1 MSKDKPLYTLEKI
14 DVFFFMIAEMVL
26 FLLPAILAAVMFAL
40 GFYVDYGT
48 GPDKP
53 AWILSAVFWPFIPF
67 ALCAPFVCVYR
78 KLWRTPHDFFTIAKI
93 SFVPFIPGW
102 VYILGCAVWLSIKW
116 KWEMVG
122 ILILP
127 SIILSPIILLAC
139 YLIVLLGLHCSRE
152 IAEK

>member
-1 MSKDKPLYTLEKI
+1 MSKDKPLYTLEKR
-14 DVFFFMIAEMVL
+14 DVLFFMIAEMVL
-26 FLLPAILAAVMFAL
+26 FLLPTTLAAVMFAL
-40 GFYVDYGT
+40 GFT

-102 VYILGCAVWLSIKW
+102 LYILGCAIWLSIKW
-116 KWEMVG
+116 EWEMVG
-122 ILILP
+122 ILGLP
-127 SIILSPIILLAC
+127 SFIFLAC
-139 YLIVLLGLHCSRE
+139 YLIVLLGLFLARR
-152 IAEK
+152 

>member
-14 DVFFFMIAEMVL
+14 DVLFFMFAEMVL
-26 FLLPAILAAVMFAL
+26 FLLPTTLAAVMFAL
-40 GFYVDYGT
+40 GFT

-102 VYILGCAVWLSIKW
+102 LYILGCAIWLSIKW
-116 KWEMVG
+116 EWEMVG
-122 ILILP
+122 ILGLP
-127 SIILSPIILLAC
+127 SFIFLAC
-139 YLIVLLGLHCSRE
+139 YLIVLLGLFLARR
-152 IAEK
+152 

>member
-1 MSKDKPLYTLEKI
+1 MSKDKPLYTLEKRN
-14 DVFFFMIAEMVL
+14 VFPFVIAELVL
-26 FLLPAILAAVMFAL
+26 FLLPTILTAVVVAW
-40 GFYVDYGT
+40 GFYVDYGLE
-48 GPDKP
+48 PEKP
-53 AWILSAVFWPFIPF
+53 AWLFSIVFWPFIPF

-78 KLWRTPHDFFTIAKI
+78 KLWCAPHDFFTIAKI

-102 VYILGCAVWLSIKW
+102 VYILGCAVWLCIKW

-122 ILILP
+122 VLVLP

>member
-1 MSKDKPLYTLEKI
+1 MSKDKQLYTLEKR
-14 DVFFFMIAEMVL
+14 DVFPFAIAELVL
-26 FLLPAILAAVMFAL
+26 FILPSILNAVVVAW
-40 GFYVDYGT
+40 GFYVEYGLE
-48 GPDKP
+48 PEKP
-53 AWILSAVFWPFIPF
+53 AWLLSIVFWPFVPF

-78 KLWRTPHDFFTIAKI
+78 KLWCAQHAFFTIAKI

-122 ILILP
+122 ILGLP
-127 SIILSPIILLAC
+127 SFIFLAC

>member
-14 DVFFFMIAEMVL
+14 DVLFFMIAEMVL

-40 GFYVDYGT
+40 GFT

-53 AWILSAVFWPFIPF
+53 AWILSAVFWPFVPF

-102 VYILGCAVWLSIKW
+102 VYILGCAIWLSIKW
-116 KWEMVG
+116 EWEMVG
-122 ILILP
+122 ILGLP
-127 SIILSPIILLAC
+127 SFFFLAC